1 MGNALHQPSGV
12 ANFCALL
19 LVCLEVVFKNN
30 ASMKQLI
37 GSCQYLSCLLFLRKW
52 RDSLGWSTVWMPL
65 CMVSWTVHAA
75 VLTSIP
81 QLVARI
87 CGVSRGPADAER
99 TIEMFA
105 CIVSQS
111 QSSVVIY
118 SRDLLQSYLN
128 SVGVR

>member
-1 MGNALHQPSGV
+1 MEGQPRVEHRLDAPLHDG
-12 ANFCALL
+12 
-19 LVCLEVVFKNN
+19 
-30 ASMKQLI
+30 QLDCPCGGPHI
-37 GSCQYLSCLLFLRKW
+37 
-52 RDSLGWSTVWMPL
+52 DSP
-65 CMVSWTVHAA
+65 
-75 VLTSIP
+75 
-81 QLVARI
+81 VARI